1 MHFIEKFDRENI
13 DGQHLR
19 PPVLAI
25 LLETI
30 EREKFIASLV
40 PNPSIFSLIKKFCYM
55 ICYQHS
61 GHCLLY
67 RAELEKLGHKVLQP
81 ESMKT

>member
-1 MHFIEKFDRENI
+1 MHFIEKFDGENI

-30 EREKFIASLV
+30 EREKFASLAS
-40 PNPSIFSLIKKFCYM
+40 NPSIFPPSKNYTIWIIFSLL
-55 ICYQHS
+55 S
-61 GHCLLY
+61 
-67 RAELEKLGHKVLQP
+67 
-81 ESMKT
+81 

>member
-1 MHFIEKFDRENI
+1 MMRPFYSCLSVLIIIAIIPYGVSFDRGNI

-30 EREKFIASLV
+30 ERENFDRLFNTA
-40 PNPSIFSLIKKFCYM
+40 
-55 ICYQHS
+55 
-61 GHCLLY
+61 LY
-67 RAELEKLGHKVLQP
+67 AELGVTSFFVNKLRNNI
-81 ESMKT
+81 TF

>member
-1 MHFIEKFDRENI
+1 MHFIEKFGGENI

-30 EREKFIASLV
+30 ERENFDGFSKFVNIS
-40 PNPSIFSLIKKFCYM
+40 PNRKLCYT
-55 ICYQHS
+55 
-61 GHCLLY
+61 LY
-67 RAELEKLGHKVLQP
+67 SSHITLYTIPKIMPAY
-81 ESMKT
+81 

>member
-1 MHFIEKFDRENI
+1 MGWMHFIEKFDRENI

-30 EREKFIASLV
+30 ERKDCSMLPHTKIV
-40 PNPSIFSLIKKFCYM
+40 
-55 ICYQHS
+55 
-61 GHCLLY
+61 LY
-67 RAELEKLGHKVLQP
+67 GISQYTH
-81 ESMKT
+81 

>member
-1 MHFIEKFDRENI
+1 MRQIRCANYSFPKSAWSLILMDAVPMHFIEKIDRKNI

-30 EREKFIASLV
+30 ERE
-40 PNPSIFSLIKKFCYM
+40 NYDE
-55 ICYQHS
+55 
-61 GHCLLY
+61 LL
-67 RAELEKLGHKVLQP
+67 
-81 ESMKT
+81 T